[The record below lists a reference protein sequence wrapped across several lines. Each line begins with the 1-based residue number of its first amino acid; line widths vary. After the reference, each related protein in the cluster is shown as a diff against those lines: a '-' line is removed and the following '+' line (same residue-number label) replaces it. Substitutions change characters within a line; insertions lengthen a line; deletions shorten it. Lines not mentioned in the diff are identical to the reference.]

1 MIFLLSVSILVV
13 VAIFGVV
20 LGAASKSPWPKI
32 LYVIAGVFFVCG
44 LVTYTP
50 DWDGYSYWMSND
62 AGRDIVF
69 QFLSALYRDNGYEY
83 SALHMTYVLLHAI
96 ILVYL
101 ASKLTKNYFIV
112 VFIYIS
118 IIYLFYTTQI
128 RFFLAY
134 FLFAFGAYCLVIDR
148 RHWRSALFFVAA
160 VLNHSALILMAP
172 LVLLFY
178 VSPKKLGR
186 SILFLASGFWTIA
199 LLLNLTAL
207 LPAGAE
213 YFSSYISSD
222 AERPG
227 LLGSFL
233 VFGPYILS
241 SALLYFFIRGKAGG
255 YRSLEENPLLRY
267 SWYMALTPMVYLPI
281 AMGLQ
286 IVGHRFIVS
295 SLIFH
300 LCAWMSLFK
309 VQLKFSKELRY
320 GVLIGIWSI
329 FLSFTYLI
337 PSLFGM
343 DSYLDSSLKVFG
355 SNMFFR

>member
-13 VAIFGVV
+13 VALTGVV
-20 LGAASKSPWPKI
+20 LGAASKSRWPKV
-32 LYVIAGVFFVCG
+32 LYVVGAVFFVCG

-62 AGRDIVF
+62 AGRDVVF
-69 QFLSALYRDNGYEY
+69 QFLSALYRDHGYEY
-83 SALHMTYVLLHAI
+83 SALHMTYVLLHAAL
-96 ILVYL
+96 LVYL
-101 ASKLTKNYFIV
+101 TSKLTKNYFLAV
-112 VFIYIS
+112 LIYIS

-134 FLFAFGAYCLVIDR
+134 FLFSFGIYCLVINR
-148 RHWRSALFFVAA
+148 WYRRSALLFVAA
-160 VLNHSALILMAP
+160 ILNHSALLLMIP
-172 LVLLFY
+172 MLVLFY
-178 VSPKKLGR
+178 IGPKKIGR
-186 SILFLASGFWTIA
+186 FILVLAVGFWAVA
-199 LLLNLTAL
+199 LLLNLTSL

-241 SALLYFFIRGKAGG
+241 SGLLYFFVRGKSGG
-255 YRSLEENPLLRY
+255 YRALEENPALKY
-267 SWYMALTPMVYLPI
+267 AWYMALTPMIYLPI

-286 IVGHRFIVS
+286 IIGHRFIVS

-300 LCAWMSLFK
+300 LCAWMSLFSI
-309 VQLKFSKELRY
+309 QLKFTKELRY
-320 GVLIGIWSI
+320 GVMIGIWGL
-329 FLSFTYLI
+329 FLSFTYAI
-337 PSLFGM
+337 PAIFGL
-343 DSYLDSSLKVFG
+343 DGYLDNSLKVFG
-355 SNMFFR
+355 SNVFFR